1 MGAGWSMGFSP
12 YGATWRRR
20 RKAFHEHFHPN
31 IVSKY
36 QPIQAKAAKTFL
48 RRLLASP
55 DDFMD
60 HMRQYAD
67 FPYTPISR
75 N

>member
-1 MGAGWSMGFSP
+1 MGTGWTFAFMP
-12 YGATWRRR
+12 YGAAWRKH
-20 RKAFHEHFHPN
+20 RKIFHEHFHPN

-36 QPIQAKAAKTFL
+36 QPIQVEAAKTFL

-60 HMRQYAD
+60 HTRQYAA
-67 FPYTPISR
+67 FPYAPISQ

>member
-1 MGAGWSMGFSP
+1 MGTGWALVFMP
-12 YGATWRRR
+12 YGASWRRY

-36 QPIQAKAAKTFL
+36 QPIQAEAAKTFL

-60 HMRQYAD
+60 HIRQYAAL
-67 FPYTPISR
+67 PYTPISR

>member
-1 MGAGWSMGFSP
+1 MP
-12 YGATWRRR
+12 YGATWRRY

-36 QPIQAKAAKTFL
+36 QPTQAEAAKTFL

-60 HMRQYAD
+60 HIRQYAAL
-67 FPYTPISR
+67 PYTPISR
-75 N
+75 S